1 MLMSAAFP
9 LAVFAEDDVPPG
21 VPADIGDDPEYFKYY
36 PPMKM
41 RMSLLTA
48 DPSGSPSGFTTSS
61 PFIESTYT
69 HNDRFKYHKIYH
81 GVDVSRYQE
90 DVDWEAFKDAGVEF
104 AIIRVAYRGY
114 GSSGSLNEDLRYKEN
129 IPAAYAAGLPIGVY
143 IYSQAI
149 TEAEARQEASYILER
164 IEPYKSYITL
174 PVIFDFEYASV
185 GNGLGGRLYN
195 ANLTKEAA
203 TNICLAFCDEIEKN
217 GYTAMVY
224 ANRNMLNDSL
234 NASQISDSYDIWL
247 AHYNTVTDYQG
258 EYSFWQY
265 TSSGQLA
272 GKTNIDCN
280 FWYVPVPA
288 KDFSIEDESVSMML
302 SEKHTLTYTV
312 SPTDTSERP
321 TFKSSDDSVAVVDN
335 NGVITAVG
343 GGQAAI
349 TATAG
354 NFSDSCKVTVY
365 TPASGIEA
373 DLKELQIINGQSKVF
388 TAKVVP
394 DFAYNKNIIYSS
406 SDESVAAVDQSGK
419 VTAVSTGTCTI
430 TAKSE
435 DGGFEVT
442 CNVKTGPA
450 LESVAISASEHTMK
464 KGSTY
469 QLTAAISPSD
479 ADFKVIW
486 SSSDSNIAT
495 VDSTGKVKA
504 IAKGNCTITASC
516 ADLTATCGIT
526 VEPSDI
532 KLSFPI
538 HSSGNPSGGIKTT
551 LTLTPLDG
559 GQQSVSKFAY
569 SKPASVTVEEG
580 SYRLI
585 VERSGHLPYIDNSFA
600 VGSDTIDSVT
610 LYAGDINGDGVIN
623 AKDHASMNKA
633 FAAKTGDSN
642 FNANADFND
651 DGFINAKD
659 RSILCSNFGKTKTEK
674 E

>member
-1 MLMSAAFP
+1 MSAAFP
-9 LAVFAEDDVPPG
+9 VMVFADDDVPPG

-48 DPSGSPSGFTTSS
+48 DSPGSSAGFTTSS

-90 DVDWEAFKDAGVEF
+90 DVDWEAFKDGGVEF

-129 IPAAYAAGLPIGVY
+129 IPAAHAAGVPIGVY

-164 IEPYKSYITL
+164 IKPYKSYITL
-174 PVIFDFEYASV
+174 PVVFDFEYASV
-185 GNGLGGRLYN
+185 GSGLGGRLYN
-195 ANLTKEAA
+195 ANLTKDAA
-203 TNICLAFCDEIEKN
+203 TKICLAFCDEIEKD

-234 NASQISDSYDIWL
+234 NASQISDSYNVWL
-247 AHYNTVTDYQG
+247 AHYNTATDYQG

-288 KDFSIEDESVSMML
+288 KDFSIEDESVTMML

-321 TFKSSDDSVAVVDN
+321 IFKSSDDSVAAVDN
-335 NGVITAVG
+335 DGVITAVG
-343 GGQAAI
+343 GGQATI

-373 DLKELQIINGQSKVF
+373 DTKELQIVNGQSKVF

-406 SDESVAAVDQSGK
+406 SDESIATVDQNGK

-435 DGGFEVT
+435 DSGFKVS

-450 LESVAISASEHTMK
+450 LKSIALSASEHTMT
-464 KGSTY
+464 KGGTF
-469 QLTAAISPSD
+469 QLTAEINPSD
-479 ADFKVIW
+479 ADFKVKW
-486 SSSDSNIAT
+486 SSSDSSIAT

-516 ADLTATCGIT
+516 ADLTASCSIT

-538 HSSGNPSGGIKTT
+538 HSSGNPSGSIKTT
-551 LTLTPLDG
+551 FTLMPLDG

-569 SKPASVTVEEG
+569 SKPASVTVKEG
-580 SYRLI
+580 NYRLI
-585 VERSGHLPYIDNSFA
+585 IERSGHLSYIDNSFA

-610 LYAGDINGDGVIN
+610 LYAGDVNGDGVIN

-633 FAAKTGDSN
+633 FAAKAGDSN
-642 FNANADFND
+642 FNVNADFND

-674 E
+674 D